1 MKDKFTLLLLLL
13 SIGLFAQEKTYQFLY
28 DYHQKGELA
37 PEVKKRNPSHI
48 NEMAEE
54 ALNKSFEVELLVTNN
69 YSLVKILPRVNNNQT
84 GNYLEILPEP
94 SWLLIDFEKNESYQ
108 QNENLFVKDS
118 IEEFNFVP
126 TKNKKI
132 ILGLES
138 REFKFE
144 DETKLHTIWLAKQ
157 NDLTVSPTYF
167 QPKGYLVMLY
177 HVFDKSM
184 AKNGGNRE
192 FTYQLKEIKETKSTD
207 LGKLIPKKSISKK
220 EFDERMKILMQED
233 GVDVK

>member
-1 MKDKFTLLLLLL
+1 MF
-13 SIGLFAQEKTYQFLY
+13 SMIVFAQEKTFQLLY

-37 PEVKKRNPSHI
+37 AEVKKRNPAHM

-54 ALNKSFEVELLVTNN
+54 GLNKSFEVEILVNHN
-69 YSLVKILPRVNNNQT
+69 YSLVKVLPRVSNNQS
-84 GNYLEILPEP
+84 GNYFEILPEP

-126 TKNKKI
+126 TKNKKT
-132 ILGLES
+132 ILGLEAK
-138 REFKFE
+138 EFKFE
-144 DETKLHTIWLAKQ
+144 DDTKLHTIWLAKQ
-157 NDLTVSPTYF
+157 NNLTASPTYF

-177 HVFDKSM
+177 HVFYKDM
-184 AKNGGNRE
+184 AVKGGHRE

-207 LGKLIPKKSISKK
+207 LSKQIPKKSITKK
-220 EFDERMKILMQED
+220 EYVERMKYLMQED